1 MAEKGNKYSVYQ
13 GLDSDPQINWGTV
26 ASTISKQLKNLR
38 DLKVAERDAIDKAT
52 QDQMDQLNKL
62 PDVNDRSLNRIVME
76 GSDNSKQYL
85 LREAALVK
93 RGLRKPKDYSL
104 FLQSQKNGYAEFGN
118 IVKNWDKWNTAK
130 MDALEAGTQSEL
142 DAFTAAD
149 IASFGNL
156 KDKTIMTNP
165 ANGQIQVVSMGK
177 DKNGNYTVMP
187 DALKNPGAF
196 GNPASINSRMNFD
209 EKKRDTAEL
218 VNKEVEFIGQHIIAN
233 RKANGVV
240 ETIEDFTTA
249 PSYPKWKQASIDKLT
264 SNEYH
269 MTQILTDQGYVLGR
283 TLEEAQAKDPT
294 VTKENFIEVDMSGDK
309 PVPKLTED
317 QEKEAKKIV
326 GDLID
331 SQLTRKE
338 DETQGFD
345 PDSAS
350 KQKGKQQDVD
360 DVGYIKE
367 LDIIMHGD
375 PLQAEAALKRRIDTK
390 NQDPSTPLDEK
401 IVSFEITDD
410 QIILRRA
417 KGDPLT
423 IDRVADT
430 GVADD
435 PNTPEDESIKTLSN
449 LDDIV
454 AINDLISPN
463 KLSRGRIE
471 NLIKQ
476 EGIILGQRREGGIGS
491 KVGKSEIP
499 PTTPTTLAPDG
510 TSLSS
515 QLIDKFD
522 EKLGVTDSDNFIKSE
537 ITAAVQ
543 KFMPAELSKEL
554 SDNPSLYGPTTIKK
568 VPNMEQMELTIG
580 GESVIINTNTGA
592 STATIVEKINEAMN
606 KARKKVNKNRTSSKL
621 NKKDNQNK
629 PTLLEWRKNN
639 PGGSVADW
647 KKDTGR

>member
-26 ASTISKQLKNLR
+26 ANTISTQLKNLR

-62 PDVNDRSLNRIVME
+62 PDVNDRSLNRIVLE

-104 FLQSQKNGYAEFGN
+104 FLQSQKNGYSEFGN

-264 SNEYH
+264 SNDYH
-269 MTQILTDQGYVLGR
+269 MTQILTQQGYVLGR
-283 TLEEAQAKDPT
+283 TLEEAQEKDPT
-294 VTKENFIEVDMSGDK
+294 VTKENFIKIDMSGDK
-309 PVPKLTED
+309 PVPELTKEQQD
-317 QEKEAKKIV
+317 EAKKIV

-338 DETQGFD
+338 DETQGFNNQD
-345 PDSAS
+345 RTDRIKKDLAS
-350 KQKGKQQDVD
+350 KSGRVDAFNKIFDPERSQD
-360 DVGYIKE
+360 
-367 LDIIMHGD
+367 
-375 PLQAEAALKRRIDTK
+375 ALNTIDTDSTYDNIQSIQMVDSK
-390 NQDPSTPLDEK
+390 GENVEKADYQNADSIIVQYYDPQRKEMVDGKIRIKDEK
-401 IVSFEITDD
+401 GNVKSGEEIVMEMVIKSGIDAQDLTEFKE
-410 QIILRRA
+410 A
-417 KGDPLT
+417 FKKKG
-423 IDRVADT
+423 
-430 GVADD
+430 
-435 PNTPEDESIKTLSN
+435 
-449 LDDIV
+449 
-454 AINDLISPN
+454 N
-463 KLSRGRIE
+463 KFNEFRGIE
-471 NLIKQ
+471 NYERKASVLKESGNIEVPLGKSSYPASQ
-476 EGIILGQRREGGIGS
+476 AISNILKEDFKDDEGGIVALQELTKAKEEQNAEKES
-491 KVGKSEIP
+491 EADKKLDQYKWSQITNMVNAAFKPRLRGKAFEFNVR
-499 PTTPTTLAPDG
+499 PDG
-510 TSLSS
+510 KLEVIYQSKP
-515 QLIDKFD
+515 ID
-522 EKLGVTDSDNFIKSE
+522 LGI
-537 ITAAVQ
+537 
-543 KFMPAELSKEL
+543 SKEGIGNDGARL
-554 SDNPSLYGPTTIKK
+554 MNVIEAKINNANNPS
-568 VPNMEQMELTIG
+568 
-580 GESVIINTNTGA
+580 A
-592 STATIVEKINEAMN
+592 
-606 KARKKVNKNRTSSKL
+606 
-621 NKKDNQNK
+621 
-629 PTLLEWRKNN
+629 
-639 PGGSVADW
+639 GS
-647 KKDTGR
+647 GSMG

>member
-26 ASTISKQLKNLR
+26 ANTISTQLKNLR

-62 PDVNDRSLNRIVME
+62 PDVNDRSLNRIVLE

-104 FLQSQKNGYAEFGN
+104 FLQSQKNGYSEFGN

-264 SNEYH
+264 SNDYH
-269 MTQILTDQGYVLGR
+269 MTQILTQQGYVLGR
-283 TLEEAQAKDPT
+283 TLEEAQEKDPT
-294 VTKENFIEVDMSGDK
+294 VTKENFIKIDMSGDK
-309 PVPKLTED
+309 PVPELTKEQQD
-317 QEKEAKKIV
+317 EAKKIV

-338 DETQGFD
+338 DETQGFNNQD
-345 PDSAS
+345 RTDRIKKDLAS
-350 KQKGKQQDVD
+350 KSGRVDAFNKIFDPERSQD
-360 DVGYIKE
+360 
-367 LDIIMHGD
+367 
-375 PLQAEAALKRRIDTK
+375 ALNTIDT
-390 NQDPSTPLDEK
+390 DSTYDN
-401 IVSFEITDD
+401 I
-410 QIILRRA
+410 Q
-417 KGDPLT
+417 
-423 IDRVADT
+423 
-430 GVADD
+430 
-435 PNTPEDESIKTLSN
+435 SI
-449 LDDIV
+449 
-454 AINDLISPN
+454 
-463 KLSRGRIE
+463 
-471 NLIKQ
+471 Q
-476 EGIILGQRREGGIGS
+476 
-491 KVGKSEIP
+491 
-499 PTTPTTLAPDG
+499 
-510 TSLSS
+510 
-515 QLIDKFD
+515 
-522 EKLGVTDSDNFIKSE
+522 
-537 ITAAVQ
+537 
-543 KFMPAELSKEL
+543 
-554 SDNPSLYGPTTIKK
+554 
-568 VPNMEQMELTIG
+568 
-580 GESVIINTNTGA
+580 
-592 STATIVEKINEAMN
+592 
-606 KARKKVNKNRTSSKL
+606 
-621 NKKDNQNK
+621 
-629 PTLLEWRKNN
+629 W
-639 PGGSVADW
+639 
-647 KKDTGR
+647 